1 MSSVSPSE
9 RLSADPTEPASKP
22 AVDQPDLLG
31 QTADSTEAKSV
42 AVPAANPAEATELA
56 APASAEGA
64 PADLPAS
71 PARNQPSAADAVGN
85 SAVEARQAPEGPAGN
100 ESGEEATGKRR
111 ILIGSQRD
119 PSAYRPRRRDWI
131 PVEST
136 GTAQGSQNAGTAS
149 GTAPAA
155 DNRPDNRPPR
165 HRRGPHGHR
174 PGPGGDR
181 SRGGD
186 QSRSERPSG
195 ERHGGRHGGRQGGF
209 GDRPR
214 EARPD
219 GAAPH
224 SEQPHQLVH
233 PPLAVQ
239 ADPSAAA
246 AASAAAMTAPAD
258 GLMPGVLGEAERA
271 AGVSASVSPLTPAAG
286 SSSVVGDVS
295 PLPADSPAAV
305 ASPTATI
312 EPTAADVSSGIS
324 RASGLSRGND
334 ADLLNRRRALLPE
347 LEEEFAEALADAPLD
362 DLLMGRAAAAP
373 DAALEPDSRVR
384 GRVIAVRRD
393 QVFIDLGSR
402 EQGVVPLSQFAAA
415 PEVGAFID
423 VQVQR
428 FQAEEGLYELV
439 IPGSAVSVENWSDL
453 QPGAVV
459 EARITGHNTGGLE
472 CEVNHIRGFIPVS
485 HIALYRVEDLAQF
498 VGQSWPCLVMEANA
512 ERRKLVLSRRAVLER
527 ERQDAKQKL
536 LESLRPGDIREG
548 VVRKL
553 MDFGAFVEL
562 GPGVDGL
569 IHISQ
574 LAWFRV
580 SHPSEILSEGQRVE
594 VRIEKVD
601 PITGK
606 ISLGY
611 RELQQ
616 SPWSKAAEK
625 YPPNTVVRGRVS
637 KTMEFGAFVALEP
650 GVEGLVHISEL
661 SHKRVWRTTDVV
673 SEGQEVEVLVL
684 SCDAEAQRISLS
696 MKALLP
702 PPKPKSAEGEAD
714 APAAEP
720 EPAAA
725 PAKPRSSGPQKPLR
739 GGLGRG
745 SGGAAFGLKW

>member
-1 MSSVSPSE
+1 VSSVPPSE
-9 RLSADPTEPASKP
+9 RLPADPTEPASKP
-22 AVDQPDLLG
+22 AADPPDPSG
-31 QTADSTEAKSV
+31 QTANSTEAQSV

-64 PADLPAS
+64 PTDLPAS
-71 PARNQPSAADAVGN
+71 PAGNQPSAADAGGS
-85 SAVEARQAPEGPAGN
+85 SAVEARQPSEGLSGN

-131 PVEST
+131 PVEPP
-136 GTAQGSQNAGTAS
+136 GTAEGGQGAVAGAAAAS
-149 GTAPAA
+149 GEAPAA
-155 DNRPDNRPPR
+155 GNRPGNRPPR
-165 HRRGPHGHR
+165 HRRGSHGQR

-181 SRGGD
+181 SRSGN
-186 QSRSERPSG
+186 QSRSDRPS
-195 ERHGGRHGGRQGGF
+195 GGRHGGRQGSLGN
-209 GDRPR
+209 RPLD
-214 EARPD
+214 ARP
-219 GAAPH
+219 GSAAPR
-224 SEQPHQLVH
+224 SEQPH
-233 PPLAVQ
+233 PLGQ
-239 ADPSAAA
+239 SPSAGIADTPAA
-246 AASAAAMTAPAD
+246 VAASPAAMTAPAD
-258 GLMPGVLGEAERA
+258 GPMPGVLGEAERA
-271 AGVSASVSPLTPAAG
+271 AGASASVSPLAPSAG
-286 SSSVVGDVS
+286 SSSVASGVVPSSAD
-295 PLPADSPAAV
+295 LPAATAPPS
-305 ASPTATI
+305 ATI
-312 EPTAADVSSGIS
+312 EPPGLTASPEIS
-324 RASGLSRGND
+324 RSSRMSRSDD

-347 LEEEFAEALADAPLD
+347 LEDEFAQALADAPLD
-362 DLLMGRAAAAP
+362 DLLMGRAATAP
-373 DAALEPDSRVR
+373 EAALEPDSRVR

-393 QVFIDLGSR
+393 QVFVDLGSR
-402 EQGVVPLSQFAAA
+402 EQGVVPLAQFAAA

-601 PITGK
+601 PVTGK

-702 PPKPKSAEGEAD
+702 PPKPKAAESEED

>member
-1 MSSVSPSE
+1 MDGFSA
-9 RLSADPTEPASKP
+9 ADPAMAEQRAAGPTSAAP
-22 AVDQPDLLG
+22 
-31 QTADSTEAKSV
+31 SV
-42 AVPAANPAEATELA
+42 VPPAAPS
-56 APASAEGA
+56 ASSTAGDAWSA
-64 PADLPAS
+64 PADLPAAAAPPS
-71 PARNQPSAADAVGN
+71 ATIAPSAANV
-85 SAVEARQAPEGPAGN
+85 S
-100 ESGEEATGKRR
+100 SGV
-111 ILIGSQRD
+111 S
-119 PSAYRPRRRDWI
+119 P
-131 PVEST
+131 
-136 GTAQGSQNAGTAS
+136 
-149 GTAPAA
+149 
-155 DNRPDNRPPR
+155 
-165 HRRGPHGHR
+165 
-174 PGPGGDR
+174 
-181 SRGGD
+181 
-186 QSRSERPSG
+186 
-195 ERHGGRHGGRQGGF
+195 
-209 GDRPR
+209 
-214 EARPD
+214 
-219 GAAPH
+219 
-224 SEQPHQLVH
+224 
-233 PPLAVQ
+233 
-239 ADPSAAA
+239 
-246 AASAAAMTAPAD
+246 
-258 GLMPGVLGEAERA
+258 
-271 AGVSASVSPLTPAAG
+271 AGVSQGT
-286 SSSVVGDVS
+286 
-295 PLPADSPAAV
+295 
-305 ASPTATI
+305 
-312 EPTAADVSSGIS
+312 
-324 RASGLSRGND
+324 D

-347 LEEEFAEALADAPLD
+347 LEDEFAQALADAPLD
-362 DLLMGRAAAAP
+362 DLLMGRGAAAP
-373 DAALEPDSRVR
+373 EAALEPDSRVR
-384 GRVIAVRRD
+384 GRVLAVRRD

-402 EQGVVPLSQFAAA
+402 EQGVVPLAQFAAA

-439 IPGSAVSVENWSDL
+439 IPGSAVAVENWSDL

-527 ERQDAKQKL
+527 ERQDAKQKM

-601 PITGK
+601 PVTGK

-616 SPWSKAAEK
+616 SPWSQAAEK
-625 YPPNTVVRGRVS
+625 YPPHSVVRGRVA

-673 SEGQEVEVLVL
+673 TEGQEVEVLVL

-702 PPKPKSAEGEAD
+702 PPKPKAAEGEEES
-714 APAAEP
+714 PAAEP
-720 EPAAA
+720 EPAAT

>member
-1 MSSVSPSE
+1 MSSVPPSE
-9 RLSADPTEPASKP
+9 RLPADSTEPASKP
-22 AVDQPDLLG
+22 AADQPDLSG
-31 QTADSTEAKSV
+31 QTADSTEAQSAAAPAKATEP
-42 AVPAANPAEATELA
+42 AVPASAVGTPTE
-56 APASAEGA
+56 P
-64 PADLPAS
+64 PAS
-71 PARNQPSAADAVGN
+71 PAGIQPPAANAGDDSARAN
-85 SAVEARQAPEGPAGN
+85 RQGSEGPAGN
-100 ESGEEATGKRR
+100 ESGEDATGKRR

-131 PVEST
+131 PVET
-136 GTAQGSQNAGTAS
+136 PGTAEGDQGAAAGAAPTS
-149 GTAPAA
+149 G
-155 DNRPDNRPPR
+155 DRPGNRPPR
-165 HRRGPHGHR
+165 HRRGPQGPR
-174 PGPGGDR
+174 PGHGGDR

-186 QSRSERPSG
+186 QSRG
-195 ERHGGRHGGRQGGF
+195 ERHGGRQGGF
-209 GDRPR
+209 GNRPH
-214 EARPD
+214 EARPA
-219 GAAPH
+219 GAAPR
-224 SEQPHQLVH
+224 SEQPH
-233 PPLAVQ
+233 PAAK
-239 ADPSAAA
+239 ADTSAAA
-246 AASAAAMTAPAD
+246 AASEAAMPGPAD
-258 GLMPGVLGEAERA
+258 GLSAVNPAMAERLA
-271 AGVSASVSPLTPAAG
+271 AAPTSAVPSAVPSASPAPGDVWSAPADLPAA
-286 SSSVVGDVS
+286 
-295 PLPADSPAAV
+295 AAPP
-305 ASPTATI
+305 SATI
-312 EPTAADVSSGIS
+312 EPPGANVSSGIS
-324 RASGLSRGND
+324 SAGVSRGND

-347 LEEEFAEALADAPLD
+347 LEDEFAQALADAPLD
-362 DLLMGRAAAAP
+362 DLLMGRGAAAP
-373 DAALEPDSRVR
+373 EAALEPDSRVR
-384 GRVIAVRRD
+384 GRVLAVRRD

-402 EQGVVPLSQFAAA
+402 EQGVVPLAQFAAA
-415 PEVGAFID
+415 PELGAFID

-428 FQAEEGLYELV
+428 LQAEEGLYELV

-527 ERQDAKQKL
+527 ERQNAKQKM

-562 GPGVDGL
+562 DPAVDGL

-601 PITGK
+601 PVTGK

-616 SPWSKAAEK
+616 SPWSQAAEK
-625 YPPNTVVRGRVS
+625 YPPHTVVRGRVA

-673 SEGQEVEVLVL
+673 TEGQEVEVLVL

-702 PPKPKSAEGEAD
+702 APKPKAAEGEEG
-714 APAAEP
+714 APAAES

-725 PAKPRSSGPQKPLR
+725 SAKPRSSGPQKPLR

>member
-1 MSSVSPSE
+1 MSSVPPSE
-9 RLSADPTEPASKP
+9 RLPADFSEPASNP
-22 AVDQPDLLG
+22 AADQPDLSG
-31 QTADSTEAKSV
+31 QAVDSTTALSADQPAK
-42 AVPAANPAEATELA
+42 PAE
-56 APASAEGA
+56 PAVTG
-64 PADLPAS
+64 PPAS
-71 PARNQPSAADAVGN
+71 PPCRQLPSAVAADDTG
-85 SAVEARQAPEGPAGN
+85 SADQEGCEG
-100 ESGEEATGKRR
+100 SGGKRR

-131 PVEST
+131 PIES
-136 GTAQGSQNAGTAS
+136 ANS
-149 GTAPAA
+149 GEGGEGAPAGSA
-155 DNRPDNRPPR
+155 AGASNRPGGRPPR
-165 HRRGPHGHR
+165 HRRPGSQGHQGHR
-174 PGPGGDR
+174 DGARGDR
-181 SRGGD
+181 QAG
-186 QSRSERPSG
+186 Q
-195 ERHGGRHGGRQGGF
+195 RQGSF
-209 GDRPR
+209 GNQPR
-214 EARPD
+214 EGRPGSARSHAAQPQPAASAD
-219 GAAPH
+219 SPTAPTPAGPIGPTDAIVPAAPAVPNTFTTV
-224 SEQPHQLVH
+224 E
-233 PPLAVQ
+233 PPSAPSAPSAISSVAPAVTAPEPTS
-239 ADPSAAA
+239 ADPTSAESPVA
-246 AASAAAMTAPAD
+246 AASHAVPA
-258 GLMPGVLGEAERA
+258 E
-271 AGVSASVSPLTPAAG
+271 
-286 SSSVVGDVS
+286 
-295 PLPADSPAAV
+295 LPRD
-305 ASPTATI
+305 
-312 EPTAADVSSGIS
+312 TAAP
-324 RASGLSRGND
+324 GLARRND
-334 ADLLNRRRALLPE
+334 AELLNRRRALLPE
-347 LEEEFAEALADAPLD
+347 LEDEFAQALADAPLD
-362 DLLMGRAAAAP
+362 DLLMGRAATAP
-373 DAALEPDSRVR
+373 DAALEPDARVR

-402 EQGVVPLSQFAAA
+402 EQGVVPLAQFAAA

-428 FQAEEGLYELV
+428 FQPEEGLYELV
-439 IPGSAVSVENWSDL
+439 IPGSAISVENWSDL

-459 EARITGHNTGGLE
+459 ETRITGHNTGGLE

-485 HIALYRVEDLAQF
+485 HIALYRVDDLAQF

-536 LESLRPGDIREG
+536 LESLRPGDLREG

-594 VRIEKVD
+594 VRVEKVD
-601 PITGK
+601 PVTGK

-616 SPWSKAAEK
+616 SPWSNAAEK
-625 YPPNTVVRGRVS
+625 YPPNTVVRGRVA

-661 SHKRVWRTTDVV
+661 SHKRVWRTTDAVT
-673 SEGQEVEVLVL
+673 EGQEVEVLVL

-702 PPKPKSAEGEAD
+702 PPKPKAAEGEGES
-714 APAAEP
+714 PAAEP
-720 EPAAA
+720 EPEAA

>member
-1 MSSVSPSE
+1 MSSVSPSDRLPADSTE
-9 RLSADPTEPASKP
+9 PASNPAAEQPDLSRQTADSSVALSAAEPAEANKPTEPAASAGDP
-22 AVDQPDLLG
+22 IEP
-31 QTADSTEAKSV
+31 
-42 AVPAANPAEATELA
+42 
-56 APASAEGA
+56 PASSPDTPSPMAAAGGDTAEEDGRASQGGA
-64 PADLPAS
+64 S
-71 PARNQPSAADAVGN
+71 
-85 SAVEARQAPEGPAGN
+85 N
-100 ESGEEATGKRR
+100 ESGDDALGKRR

-131 PVEST
+131 PVESS
-136 GTAQGSQNAGTAS
+136 GTSAGTADAAA
-149 GTAPAA
+149 GAPSAA
-155 DNRPDNRPPR
+155 DRRPGGRPPR
-165 HRRGPHGHR
+165 HRRQGPQGQR

-181 SRGGD
+181 SRSDRQSGD
-186 QSRSERPSG
+186 RS
-195 ERHGGRHGGRQGGF
+195 GGF
-209 GDRPR
+209 GNRR
-214 EARPD
+214 HEARP
-219 GAAPH
+219 ASNAPRTG
-224 SEQPHQLVH
+224 QP
-233 PPLAVQ
+233 
-239 ADPSAAA
+239 DPSAEVPAIAPQGAGLPGASAIGGPVGGFVSGVPGAAEQVGIAPGSAPVASSVSDVSLAQPSHAA
-246 AASAAAMTAPAD
+246 APESAEAAA
-258 GLMPGVLGEAERA
+258 VS
-271 AGVSASVSPLTPAAG
+271 SASVE
-286 SSSVVGDVS
+286 SSA
-295 PLPADSPAAV
+295 PP
-305 ASPTATI
+305 
-312 EPTAADVSSGIS
+312 VSSGI
-324 RASGLSRGND
+324 SRGND

-347 LEEEFAEALADAPLD
+347 LEDEFAEALADAPLD
-362 DLLMGRAAAAP
+362 DLLMGRAATAP
-373 DAALEPDSRVR
+373 EAALEPDARVR

-453 QPGAVV
+453 QSGAVV
-459 EARITGHNTGGLE
+459 EARITGHNSGGLE

-485 HIALYRVEDLAQF
+485 HIALYRVDDLAQF

-601 PITGK
+601 PVTGK

-625 YPPNTVVRGRVS
+625 YPPNTVVRGRVA

-673 SEGQEVEVLVL
+673 TEGQEVEVLVL

-702 PPKPKSAEGEAD
+702 PPKPKAAEGEEES
-714 APAAEP
+714 PAAEP
-720 EPAAA
+720 EPQPA

>member
-1 MSSVSPSE
+1 MDLSAAQAPSPAEPAATEPPASPPGSPQPGNQPPSAAAADNDNAG
-9 RLSADPTEPASKP
+9 SADP
-22 AVDQPDLLG
+22 QG
-31 QTADSTEAKSV
+31 
-42 AVPAANPAEATELA
+42 
-56 APASAEGA
+56 AEG
-64 PADLPAS
+64 
-71 PARNQPSAADAVGN
+71 
-85 SAVEARQAPEGPAGN
+85 PEGAESADGPA
-100 ESGEEATGKRR
+100 GKRR

-131 PVEST
+131 PVDS
-136 GTAQGSQNAGTAS
+136 ANS
-149 GTAPAA
+149 GEGGDGAPAGSA
-155 DNRPDNRPPR
+155 AAASNRPGGRPPR
-165 HRRGPHGHR
+165 HRRPGHQGQSEGAR
-174 PGPGGDR
+174 GDR
-181 SRGGD
+181 QAG
-186 QSRSERPSG
+186 
-195 ERHGGRHGGRQGGF
+195 HRQGGF
-209 GDRPR
+209 SHHPR
-214 EARPD
+214 EGRPGNAPSHD
-219 GAAPH
+219 APPQPAAAANAPTAPAPHAPIAPPDAISSAAP
-224 SEQPHQLVH
+224 SVPNPFATAE
-233 PPLAVQ
+233 PPAAPSAV
-239 ADPSAAA
+239 ASIDGVASAAA
-246 AASAAAMTAPAD
+246 AADATSVQSPLAAAPHAASAEPPRAAAAPA
-258 GLMPGVLGEAERA
+258 LAR
-271 AGVSASVSPLTPAAG
+271 
-286 SSSVVGDVS
+286 GD
-295 PLPADSPAAV
+295 
-305 ASPTATI
+305 
-312 EPTAADVSSGIS
+312 
-324 RASGLSRGND
+324 D

-347 LEEEFAEALADAPLD
+347 LEDEFAQALADAPLD

-373 DAALEPDSRVR
+373 DAAIEPDARVR

-402 EQGVVPLSQFAAA
+402 EQGVVPLAQFAAP
-415 PEVGAFID
+415 PELGAFID

-428 FQAEEGLYELV
+428 FQPEEGLYELV

-485 HIALYRVEDLAQF
+485 HIALYRVDDLAQF

-548 VVRKL
+548 LVRKL

-601 PITGK
+601 PVTGK

-616 SPWSKAAEK
+616 SPWSTAAEK

-637 KTMEFGAFVALEP
+637 KIMEFGAFVALEP

-661 SHKRVWRTTDVV
+661 SHKRVWRTSDVV
-673 SEGQEVEVLVL
+673 AEGQEVEVLVL

-702 PPKPKSAEGEAD
+702 PPKPKTAESDAEPAAEAD
-714 APAAEP
+714 AEPAPAAP
-720 EPAAA
+720 
-725 PAKPRSSGPQKPLR
+725 PAKPRSTGPQKPLR